1 LTEILSQIFL
11 ALFGITGMAMVVV
24 AVVCLKTRKANNP
37 FPNRDTHPLKEK
49 FPEHFRS
56 PNPSEQSI
64 KQVLIQKIQNN
75 EVEFEIASSR
85 GKGAIEIDGIKFKH
99 IKSKTL
105 QTPEETEE
113 DILKDL
119 DLPPLPDEDKL
130 PTNSTPHA
138 PTKIEEKKHGEE

>member
-1 LTEILSQIFL
+1 MSQIFL
-11 ALFGITGMAMVVV
+11 ALFGITGIAMVVV
-24 AVVCLKTRKANNP
+24 ALVYLKTKKTNNP
-37 FPNRDTHPLKEK
+37 FPKRDISPLEEK
-49 FPEHFRS
+49 FPEHFAKP
-56 PNPSEQSI
+56 PNPTGKSI
-64 KQVLIQKIQNN
+64 KQVLVEKIQNN
-75 EVEFEIASSR
+75 EVEFEIATSR
-85 GKGAIEIDGIKFKH
+85 GKSAIEIDGIKFKH